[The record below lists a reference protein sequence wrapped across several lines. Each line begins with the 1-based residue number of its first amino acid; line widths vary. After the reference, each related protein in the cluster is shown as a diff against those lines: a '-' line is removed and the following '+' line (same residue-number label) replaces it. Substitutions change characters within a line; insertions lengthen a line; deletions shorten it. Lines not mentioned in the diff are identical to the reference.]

1 MAQIS
6 LLPQSHNLI
15 HLSRHNISARKY
27 SSDLHPKR
35 LTITAR
41 NDVDLHKD
49 VQGSIERIRERFVG
63 KVDLSASSYDTAW
76 VAMVPSNRDSPNQQP
91 CFPGCLEWVM
101 ENQKADGSWGLS
113 SNHPSLVK
121 DSLSST
127 LACVLALQKWKVGE
141 QLVQK
146 GLDFIGSKRYAVM
159 DKHQSSPIGFD
170 IIFPSMINYPNDLGL
185 NLHLDSD
192 FVNVMFHN
200 RHLQLQSFRGKEGH
214 LVYYAEGLD
223 ESYEWKEVMKNQQRS
238 NGSLFNSP
246 ATSAAALIQFHDDK
260 CFDYLQSLSK
270 IHGKAVPTIYPFD
283 VYSRLCMVDIVDR
296 LGINRYFKHE
306 IKIILDETHRCWQQR
321 SEQIILDVSCC
332 ALAFRLL
339 RMNGYEVSSDALAD
353 FVDDEHFFSTV
364 SPQFTTIDTIIHL
377 YRASQV
383 AIFPDEPILD
393 KINVWTRTFLK
404 HQYSS
409 NQDIVY
415 DEKLHKE
422 VDYALNFTIDTVD
435 RLKHRRGIELYNPDD
450 FRMLKTSY
458 RWVKDSE
465 IMTLDF
471 DWHTLISSYIQL
483 SSIHF
488 EPELANLRIA
498 WTQNSFVG
506 TFVDDMF
513 DVHGSRE
520 ELLNLIELLK
530 KWTGNSDVDGYY
542 CSKRNE
548 IVFSAI
554 QEIINEQAAVGFIA
568 QGRCIKHE
576 ILEIRDKIQRKV
588 SGCLLM
594 VRHGN
599 GAITEEMARTE
610 VRRMVERSKREVLR
624 LLVQKKS
631 TSIPKG
637 FIESFFKMY
646 TMCYYLYNNSD
657 EYRNPGRTFEEINAL
672 LYEPLILPA

>member
-1 MAQIS
+1 MIKYN
-6 LLPQSHNLI
+6 LLV
-15 HLSRHNISARKY
+15 
-27 SSDLHPKR
+27 
-35 LTITAR
+35 LTKIFNQLTQ
-41 NDVDLHKD
+41 HKD

-170 IIFPSMINYPNDLGL
+170 IIFPSMINYANDLGL
-185 NLHLDSD
+185 NLPLDSD

-200 RHLQLQSFRGKEGH
+200 RHLQLQRKISFRGKEGH

-270 IHGKAVPTIYPFD
+270 IHGKA
-283 VYSRLCMVDIVDR
+283 
-296 LGINRYFKHE
+296 
-306 IKIILDETHRCWQQR
+306 
-321 SEQIILDVSCC
+321 
-332 ALAFRLL
+332 
-339 RMNGYEVSSDALAD
+339 DALAD

-404 HQYSS
+404 HQYSL

-458 RWVKDSE
+458 RCSNTDNRDLLMFSIQDFNMCQAIHHEEIKNLENE

-513 DVHGSRE
+513 DVDGSRE

-530 KWTGNSDVDGYY
+530 K
-542 CSKRNE
+542 
-548 IVFSAI
+548 
-554 QEIINEQAAVGFIA
+554 
-568 QGRCIKHE
+568 
-576 ILEIRDKIQRKV
+576 
-588 SGCLLM
+588 
-594 VRHGN
+594 
-599 GAITEEMARTE
+599 
-610 VRRMVERSKREVLR
+610 
-624 LLVQKKS
+624 
-631 TSIPKG
+631 
-637 FIESFFKMY
+637 
-646 TMCYYLYNNSD
+646 
-657 EYRNPGRTFEEINAL
+657 
-672 LYEPLILPA
+672 